1 MISISQGSWIGS
13 AVVNSSLLFR
23 SALLFLF
30 VNTPVG
36 SMAADSEKTKT
47 EIATLIPSAQDPGKD
62 TRLAWWREAKF
73 GMFIHWGVYSAFGG
87 EWNGHK
93 VEGYAEHL
101 QRIMKIK
108 REEYLEKVVKP
119 FNPTEFSAD
128 EWVKTAKDTGMQYI
142 VITSMHHDGVAM
154 FDSKTDDYN
163 VVKTSKFGRDPL
175 KELKAA
181 CDKYGVKLGFYYS
194 HAQDWSIS
202 GDPRYPEPN
211 GPERRK
217 AVVEKKVFPQIKE
230 LIENYHPVLFWGD
243 TAHHNPKEL
252 NEQILAYL
260 RKEDPNLI
268 INGRVAGAIYG
279 DYLSTPDRPLEFG
292 PMTKPEEQDWEAI
305 PTTNES
311 YGYHSLDKS
320 HKPPAHFIRL
330 LAKAAAKGGNL
341 LLNIGPMGDG
351 KMAPEDLSILHAIG
365 NWWSVNGESI
375 RGTTRTPLMRQSWGD
390 STLKGKNLY
399 LHVFD
404 WPKDGKLV
412 VGGLNGEIEK
422 AVLLANREKRL
433 KVECKGLDVEIELP
447 EKALDEADTVIL
459 VECKEV
465 PHGDPV
471 FLLQNNTPNRLS
483 VFFADLLGAQTKDGW
498 RLGRGT
504 ATTANVTGWSQKEC
518 GVQWSARV
526 NQKTCFDV
534 VVRYDAPGADGK
546 AKVETM
552 GGTITKK
559 SEDTFGGTFVV
570 EIGNQKLKG
579 EVIQQGEGVQLNLG
593 QVTLERG
600 PVQIQVMTD
609 TITGK
614 ELMRLQSVTLI
625 PQ

>member
-1 MISISQGSWIGS
+1 MRLI
-13 AVVNSSLLFR
+13 VVLTGLLSLSPVFR
-23 SALLFLF
+23 LVAQTAT
-30 VNTPVG
+30 NAP
-36 SMAADSEKTKT
+36 TK
-47 EIATLIPSAQDPGKD
+47 LVPSAQDPNKD
-62 TRLAWWREAKF
+62 ARLAWWREAKF

-87 EWNGHK
+87 EWKGQK

-108 REEYLEKVVKP
+108 REEYLEEVVKP
-119 FNPTEFSAD
+119 FNPTEFNAE
-128 EWVKTAKDTGMQYI
+128 EWVKTVKDTGMQYI

-175 KELKAA
+175 RELKEA

-217 AVVEKKVFPQIKE
+217 AVVEKKVLPQIKE
-230 LIENYHPVLFWGD
+230 LIENYHPALFWGD
-243 TAHHNPKEL
+243 TPSHNPQEL
-252 NEQILAYL
+252 NEQVFLFL

-268 INGRVAGAIYG
+268 INGRVAGAIYA
-279 DYLSTPDRPLEFG
+279 DYLSSPDRPLEFG
-292 PMTKPEEQDWEAI
+292 PMTKPEERDWEAI

-311 YGYHSLDKS
+311 YGYHKLDKS

-341 LLNIGPMGDG
+341 LMNIGPMGNG
-351 KMAPEDLSILHAIG
+351 KMAPEDLSILHAISK
-365 NWWSVNGESI
+365 WWSVNGESI
-375 RGTTRTPLMRQSWGD
+375 RGTIRTPLMRQAWGD

-404 WPKDGKLV
+404 WPTDGRLV
-412 VGGLNGEIEK
+412 VGGLKGEVEK
-422 AVLLANREKRL
+422 AALLADREKAL
-433 KVECKGLDVEIELP
+433 KVKRTGLDVEIALP
-447 EKALDEADTVIL
+447 AKAPDEADSVLL

-465 PHGDPV
+465 PQGDPV
-471 FLLQNNTPNRLS
+471 FLLQNHTPNRLS
-483 VFFADLLGAQTKDGW
+483 VFFAEILGTQKKDGW

-504 ATTANVTGWSQKEC
+504 ANSANVTGWSQKDC
-518 GVQWSARV
+518 GVRWSTRL
-526 NQKTCFDV
+526 NQKFDFEV
-534 VVRYDAPGADGK
+534 LVRYDAPGTDGK
-546 AKVETM
+546 AKLETM
-552 GGTITKK
+552 GGTVTAK
-559 SEDTFGGTFVV
+559 SEDTFGGTFTLQV
-570 EIGNQKLKG
+570 GNQKLKG
-579 EVIQQGEGVQLNLG
+579 EVVQQGEGVELNLG
-593 QVTLERG
+593 KITLEPGPVEIQVT
-600 PVQIQVMTD
+600 TD

-625 PQ
+625 PRE

>member
-1 MISISQGSWIGS
+1 MRLPLIV
-13 AVVNSSLLFR
+13 AALSLLPISNGFAQ
-23 SALLFLF
+23 S
-30 VNTPVG
+30 NDTTSP
-36 SMAADSEKTKT
+36 
-47 EIATLIPSAQDPGKD
+47 LITPSAQDPNKD
-62 TRLAWWREAKF
+62 ARLAWWREAKF

-87 EWNGHK
+87 EWNGQK

-108 REEYLEKVVKP
+108 REDYLEKAVKP

-128 EWVKTAKDTGMQYI
+128 EWVKTASEAGMRYI

-154 FDSKTDDYN
+154 FDSKADDYN
-163 VVKTSKFGRDPL
+163 IVKTSKFGRDPL

-230 LIENYHPVLFWGD
+230 LIENYHPALFWGD
-243 TAHHNPKEL
+243 TPHHNPKEL

-260 RKEDPNLI
+260 RKQDPNLI

-279 DYLSTPDRPLEFG
+279 DYLSTPDRPFEFG
-292 PMTKPEEQDWEAI
+292 PMDKPEEKDWEAI

-311 YGYHSLDKS
+311 YGYHKLDKS
-320 HKPPAHFIRL
+320 HKPPAHFIQL

-351 KMAPEDLSILHAIG
+351 KMAPEDLTILHEIG
-365 NWWSVNGESI
+365 KWWSVNGESI
-375 RGTTRTPLMRQSWGD
+375 RGTVRTPLMRQAWGD
-390 STLKGKNLY
+390 STLKGKNIY
-399 LHVFD
+399 LHVFE

-412 VGGLNGEIEK
+412 VGGLKAEIEK
-422 AVLLANREKRL
+422 VVLLADCEKELSVKRN
-433 KVECKGLDVEIELP
+433 GLDIEVQLP
-447 EKALDEADTVIL
+447 QVAPDQADSVIL
-459 VECKEV
+459 VQCKSA
-465 PHGDPV
+465 PAGDAD
-471 FLLQNNTPNRLS
+471 FLLQNNVPNHLS
-483 VFFADLLGAQTKDGW
+483 VFFGELLGVTKKDGW
-498 RLGRGT
+498 RLGRGQSIS
-504 ATTANVTGWSQKEC
+504 ANVTGWSQQDC
-518 GVQWSARV
+518 GVKWSTRL
-526 NQKTCFDV
+526 NQKTEFDV

-546 AKVETM
+546 AKVETD
-552 GGTITKK
+552 GGAVTKK
-559 SEDTFGGTFVV
+559 SSDTFGGTFFVQ
-570 EIGNQKLKG
+570 IGNQKLKG
-579 EVIQQGEGVQLNLG
+579 EIIQQGDAVELNLG
-593 QVTLERG
+593 KVTLEPG
-600 PVQIQVMTD
+600 QFQVQVLTD

-625 PQ
+625 PR

>member
-1 MISISQGSWIGS
+1 MRVFFALTG
-13 AVVNSSLLFR
+13 VLVLLPSL
-23 SALLFLF
+23 SGWAQTNT
-30 VNTPVG
+30 NTPSILV
-36 SMAADSEKTKT
+36 
-47 EIATLIPSAQDPGKD
+47 PSAQDPNKD

-87 EWNGHK
+87 EWNGQK

-108 REEYLEKVVKP
+108 REEYLKKVVKP
-119 FNPTEFSAD
+119 FNPTEFNAD
-128 EWVKTAKDTGMQYI
+128 EWVKTVKDTGMQYI

-175 KELKAA
+175 KELKEA

-217 AVVEKKVFPQIKE
+217 AVVEKKVLPQIKE
-230 LIENYHPVLFWGD
+230 LIEKYHPALFWGD
-243 TAHHNPKEL
+243 TAHLNPKEL

-279 DYLSTPDRPLEFG
+279 DYLTTPDRPLEFG

-330 LAKAAAKGGNL
+330 LVKAAAKGGNL
-341 LLNIGPMGDG
+341 LMNIGPMGNG
-351 KMAPEDLSILHAIG
+351 KMAPEDLAILHAIG
-365 NWWSVNGESI
+365 KWWSVNGESI
-375 RGTTRTPLMRQSWGD
+375 RGTARTPLMRQSWGD
-390 STLKGKNLY
+390 STLKGKSLY

-404 WPKDGKLV
+404 WPNDRKLV
-412 VGGLNGEIEK
+412 VGGLKGEIES
-422 AVLLANREKRL
+422 AVLLADREKAL
-433 KVECKGLDVEIELP
+433 KVKRRGLDVEIELP
-447 EKALDEADTVIL
+447 EKVPDDADSVIL
-459 VECKEV
+459 VQCREV
-465 PHGDPV
+465 PQGDPI
-471 FLLQNNTPNRLS
+471 FLLQNNLTNRLS
-483 VFFADLLGAQTKDGW
+483 VFFADLLGTQKKDGW

-504 ATTANVTGWSQKEC
+504 ANSANVTGWNQKEC
-518 GVQWSARV
+518 GVKWSTRV
-526 NQKTCFDV
+526 NQKTDFDV
-534 VVRYDAPGADGK
+534 IVRYDAPGADGK

-552 GGTITKK
+552 GGTVTAK
-559 SEDTFGGTFVV
+559 SEDTFGGTFTVQ
-570 EIGNQKLKG
+570 IGSQKLKG
-579 EVIQQGEGVQLNLG
+579 EVVQQGDGVELNLG
-593 QVTLERG
+593 KVTLEPG
-600 PVQIQVMTD
+600 PVEILVTTD

-614 ELMRLQSVTLI
+614 ELMRLQSVTLT
-625 PQ
+625 PR

>member
-1 MISISQGSWIGS
+1 
-13 AVVNSSLLFR
+13 
-23 SALLFLF
+23 
-30 VNTPVG
+30 
-36 SMAADSEKTKT
+36 
-47 EIATLIPSAQDPGKD
+47 
-62 TRLAWWREAKF
+62 
-73 GMFIHWGVYSAFGG
+73 
-87 EWNGHK
+87 
-93 VEGYAEHL
+93 
-101 QRIMKIK
+101 
-108 REEYLEKVVKP
+108 
-119 FNPTEFSAD
+119 
-128 EWVKTAKDTGMQYI
+128 MQYI

-175 KELKAA
+175 KELKEA

-194 HAQDWSIS
+194 HAQDWSTS

-230 LIENYHPVLFWGD
+230 LIENYHPALFWGD
-243 TAHHNPKEL
+243 TPHHNPKEL
-252 NEQILAYL
+252 NEAILAYL
-260 RKEDPNLI
+260 REQDPNLI

-292 PMTKPEEQDWEAI
+292 PMTKPEEKDWEAI

-320 HKPPAHFIRL
+320 HKSPAHFIRL

-341 LLNIGPMGDG
+341 LLNIGPMGNG
-351 KMAPEDLSILHAIG
+351 KMAPEDLSILHVISK
-365 NWWSVNGESI
+365 WWDVNGESI

-390 STLKGKNLY
+390 STLKGKNIY

-412 VGGLNGEIEK
+412 IGGMKGEIEK
-422 AVLLANREKRL
+422 TFLLADRKKML
-433 KVECKGLDVEIELP
+433 KIERKGLDVEIELP

-459 VECKEV
+459 MECKEV
-465 PHGDPV
+465 PQGDPV
-471 FLLQNNTPNRLS
+471 FLLQNNTTNRLS
-483 VFFADLLGAQTKDGW
+483 VFFADLLGAQKKDGW

-518 GVQWSARV
+518 GAQWSARL

-579 EVIQQGEGVQLNLG
+579 EVIQQGEGVELNLG

-614 ELMRLQSVTLI
+614 ELMRLHSVTLI

>member
-1 MISISQGSWIGS
+1 
-13 AVVNSSLLFR
+13 
-23 SALLFLF
+23 
-30 VNTPVG
+30 
-36 SMAADSEKTKT
+36 
-47 EIATLIPSAQDPGKD
+47 
-62 TRLAWWREAKF
+62 
-73 GMFIHWGVYSAFGG
+73 
-87 EWNGHK
+87 
-93 VEGYAEHL
+93 
-101 QRIMKIK
+101 
-108 REEYLEKVVKP
+108 
-119 FNPTEFSAD
+119 
-128 EWVKTAKDTGMQYI
+128 
-142 VITSMHHDGVAM
+142 
-154 FDSKTDDYN
+154 
-163 VVKTSKFGRDPL
+163 
-175 KELKAA
+175 
-181 CDKYGVKLGFYYS
+181 VKLGLYYS

-202 GDPRYPEPN
+202 GEPRYPEPN

-217 AVVEKKVFPQIKE
+217 AVVEKKVLPQIKE
-230 LIENYHPVLFWGD
+230 LIENYHPALFWGD

-279 DYLSTPDRPLEFG
+279 DYLTTPDRPLEFG

-341 LLNIGPMGDG
+341 LMNIGPMGNG

-365 NWWSVNGESI
+365 KWWNVNGESI

-404 WPKDGKLV
+404 WPNDGKLV
-412 VGGLNGEIEK
+412 VGGLKGEITKAILLADREK
-422 AVLLANREKRL
+422 AL
-433 KVECKGLDVEIELP
+433 KVVRKGLDVGIELP
-447 EKALDEADTVIL
+447 QKAPDEADSVIL
-459 VECKEV
+459 MECREA
-465 PHGDPV
+465 PQGDPV

-483 VFFADLLGAQTKDGW
+483 VFFADLLGTQKKDGW

-504 ATTANVTGWSQKEC
+504 ANSANVTGWNQKEC
-518 GVQWSARV
+518 GVKWSTRL
-526 NQKTCFDV
+526 NQKTDFDV

-552 GGTITKK
+552 GGTVTAK
-559 SEDTFGGTFVV
+559 SEDTFGGTFTVQ
-570 EIGNQKLKG
+570 IGSQKLKG
-579 EVIQQGEGVQLNLG
+579 EVVQQGEGVELNLG
-593 QVTLERG
+593 KVTLEPG
-600 PVQIQVMTD
+600 PVEIQVTTD

-614 ELMRLQSVTLI
+614 ELMRLQSLTLI
-625 PQ
+625 PH